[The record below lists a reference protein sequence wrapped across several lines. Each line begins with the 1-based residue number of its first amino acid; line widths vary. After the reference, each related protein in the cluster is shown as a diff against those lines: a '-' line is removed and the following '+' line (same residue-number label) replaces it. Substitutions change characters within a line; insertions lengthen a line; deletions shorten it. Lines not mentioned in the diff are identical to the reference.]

1 MVDNPASSEI
11 RLDNAVLDN
20 ALLDNALLDKR
31 EVAVVTDASGDR
43 YGRAV
48 PRRRRR
54 ALVAG
59 IAVVVLA
66 AIAWFAWAAWSGRES
81 ATGTEIGFQ
90 VVDDGTV
97 RLTFDVDKPEDAT
110 ATCTIQALDSG
121 FSVVGT
127 VDVRVGP
134 APQTSVRQ
142 TATIRTT
149 NRATAGRVVSCS
161 VVH

>member
-1 MVDNPASSEI
+1 V
-11 RLDNAVLDN
+11 
-20 ALLDNALLDKR
+20 
-31 EVAVVTDASGDR
+31 EVAAVTDASGDR
-43 YGRAV
+43 YGRAL
-48 PRRRRR
+48 PRGRRR

-59 IAVVVLA
+59 IAVVALA
-66 AIAWFAWAAWSGRES
+66 AVAWFAWAAWSGRES

-97 RLTFDVDKPEDAT
+97 RLTFDVEKPADST
-110 ATCTIQALDSG
+110 ASCTVQALDSR

-134 APQTSVRQ
+134 AAHQVVRRS
-142 TATIRTT
+142 ATIRTT